1 MACSVKVNGTTLS
14 NYRVMKRYILK
25 TRAIFVTA
33 ALAASVIAI
42 NACHTRT
49 CNDKAG
55 AAGPSGMTI
64 ANDAQPLQQNAPQTK
79 IATIVYMQTLETGV
93 TEVLF
98 RELAE
103 PLTVSDI
110 NSVAVLKNSFAAK
123 RPVNVTFDPWQ
134 GVIRRITPVSDNDAR
149 IYNDRRGVANSAGFS
164 VQLQSGAENID
175 DYNNAEAL
183 GVLNTTTSGLT
194 NVIPDM
200 ATAQLMFDYITH
212 QCCAL
217 PGPFTIDHCISFQY
231 CQDGC
236 YARAHKMC
244 WILNNKYNY
253 ETHKIFSFAYPSSY
267 TLSVQAQ
274 KWGGCCI
281 RWWYHV
287 APLVNIKTP
296 AGIKAY
302 VFDPAMFNQPVLLAT
317 WLHAQENPVCAGSK
331 TPKVTSFKIQ
341 PTSSFWPNDTSTFDP
356 DPTYYYTNSTLT
368 SYAPLK
374 TCP

>member
-1 MACSVKVNGTTLS
+1 MKKYTFKRFKLGT
-14 NYRVMKRYILK
+14 IL
-25 TRAIFVTA
+25 A
-33 ALAASVIAI
+33 ALAIAGTVVFTDS
-42 NACHTRT
+42 CKKRV
-49 CNDKAG
+49 CNDKS
-55 AAGPSGMTI
+55 AAELKTGQMTT
-64 ANDAQPLQQNAPQTK
+64 AQTQPQQQNAPETK
-79 IATIVYMQTLETGV
+79 TASIVEISKLADGSTGV
-93 TEVLF
+93 IFKEM
-98 RELAE
+98 AE
-103 PLTVSDI
+103 PFTVSD
-110 NSVAVLKNSFAAK
+110 AASIALLQQAFNEK
-123 RPVNVTFDPWQ
+123 KPVNVTFDPWA
-134 GVIRRITPVSDNDAR
+134 GVIRRVNAVTDNEYSAYRQMHGGRVSGSSFSRQIDTKYSIDGLND
-149 IYNDRRGVANSAGFS
+149 
-164 VQLQSGAENID
+164 
-175 DYNNAEAL
+175 AEAL
-183 GVLNTTTSGLT
+183 GVLNTTTGGLT

-200 ATAQLMFDYITH
+200 ATAKLIFDYITH

-217 PGPFTIDHCISFQY
+217 AGPYDIDYCISFQY

-244 WILNNKYNY
+244 WILNNRYNY
-253 ETHKIFSFAYPSSY
+253 ATHKIFSFAYPSSTY

-296 AGIKAY
+296 SGIKAY

-331 TPKVTSFKIQ
+331 IPKVTSINIQ
-341 PTSSFWPNDTSTFDP
+341 PTSSFWPNDTSSFDP

-368 SYAPLK
+368 NYAPRK

>member
-1 MACSVKVNGTTLS
+1 MKKYTFKGMKLGFILSVV
-14 NYRVMKRYILK
+14 
-25 TRAIFVTA
+25 
-33 ALAASVIAI
+33 ALAGTVAI
-42 NACHTRT
+42 IDSCKKRS
-49 CNDKAG
+49 CGDKEQTAELK
-55 AAGPSGMTI
+55 
-64 ANDAQPLQQNAPQTK
+64 ANEQVVAQPLQQNAPQSK
-79 IATIVYMQTLETGV
+79 VATIVDISTSATGETDV
-93 TEVLF
+93 IF
-98 RELAE
+98 KELAE
-103 PLTVSDI
+103 PFTVSDAGTI
-110 NSVAVLKNSFAAK
+110 AVLRNAFEQRK
-123 RPVNVTFDPWQ
+123 PVSVTFDPWA
-134 GVIRRITPVSDNDAR
+134 GVIRRASAVSDNELKLYMQRRGTPVSGGFSRQIDMSKENID
-149 IYNDRRGVANSAGFS
+149 IYNDP
-164 VQLQSGAENID
+164 Q
-175 DYNNAEAL
+175 AL
-183 GVLNTTTSGLT
+183 GVLNTTTTGLT

-200 ATAQLMFDYITH
+200 ATAQLIFDYITH

-217 PGPFTIDHCISFQY
+217 PGPYDIDYCISFQY

-236 YARAHKMC
+236 YARAHKMA
-244 WILNNKYNY
+244 WILNNKYHY
-253 ETHKIFSFAYPSSY
+253 ETHKIFSFAYPSMY

-296 AGIKAY
+296 AGVRAY

-331 TPKVTSFKIQ
+331 IPKVTSFKIQ